1 MAIIDIFVFA
11 GGVFLGVYFHDFIV
25 KTYQGA
31 DAFAKSM
38 EAKAAALKAA
48 VTPAK

>member
-1 MAIIDIFVFA
+1 MAIIDIVVFA
-11 GGVFLGVYFHDFIV
+11 AGLALGVWQHDTIM
-25 KTYQGA
+25 KLYQGA

-48 VTPAK
+48 VK